1 MTTTTKTNVIKTNAT
16 KTSAHRHR
24 VKDTAVLPFFGP
36 VSRRENR
43 AAHGG
48 VCLVDHCACGARRM
62 RNVNGR
68 HLERGD
74 WYRDGD

>member
-1 MTTTTKTNVIKTNAT
+1 MTTMTTKATKTNKANA
-16 KTSAHRHR
+16 KHRHR

-48 VCLVDHCACGARRM
+48 VCLVDQCACGARRM

-74 WYRDGD
+74 WYRDEN